1 MTTLPSNPTSRI
13 APIDRASVEQQVV
26 ESLRD
31 MIVRGDL
38 PESTPLV
45 QRELAD
51 RLGVSQTPVRV
62 ALGELERDGLV
73 EVGETGRATVSRL
86 TREDLEELYAAR
98 LGLEGLAARLG
109 AEAVADDDVR
119 AMRVVLARLVR
130 LAARRAVEPYL
141 DGRWELHATCYRAS
155 GRTRLLAEVERL
167 FRRGVRYNRL
177 VLADADR
184 FARSIAS
191 YHDFVAACE
200 TRDGEAA
207 ERVVAS
213 SMRWAVD
220 AVAGSLPSERDRRQG

>member
-1 MTTLPSNPTSRI
+1 VSGNPTSRI
-13 APIDRASVEQQVV
+13 APIARSSVERQVA
-26 ESLRD
+26 EALRD
-31 MIVRGDL
+31 MIVRGEL
-38 PESTPLV
+38 PEATPLV

-109 AEAVADDDVR
+109 ATAVDDGDVR
-119 AMRVVLARLVR
+119 AMRTVLARLDR
-130 LAARRAVEPYL
+130 LATRRDVEPYL
-141 DGRWELHATCYRAS
+141 EGRWELHATCYGAS
-155 GRTRLLAEVERL
+155 GRSRLLTEVERL
-167 FRRGVRYNRL
+167 FRRGVRYHRL
-177 VLADADR
+177 VLADAGR

-191 YHDFVAACE
+191 HHDFVAACE
-200 TRDGEAA
+200 ARDGEAA

-220 AVAGSLPSERDRRQG
+220 AVAGSLPSERV

>member
-1 MTTLPSNPTSRI
+1 MSSDPTSRI
-13 APIDRASVEQQVV
+13 EPIARASVEHQVAAA
-26 ESLRD
+26 LRD
-31 MIVRGDL
+31 MIVGGVL
-38 PESTPLV
+38 PEATPLV
-45 QRELAD
+45 QRGLAE

-73 EVGETGRATVSRL
+73 EVGETGRAIVSRL

-109 AEAVADDDVR
+109 AAAVDDADLRVMR
-119 AMRVVLARLVR
+119 AVLARLVR
-130 LAARRAVEPYL
+130 LAARREVEPYL
-141 DGRWELHATCYRAS
+141 DGRWELHARCYRAS
-155 GRTRLLAEVERL
+155 GRPRLLAEVERL

-177 VLADADR
+177 VLSDAGR

-191 YHDFVAACE
+191 YHDFLAACE
-200 TRDGEAA
+200 SRDGEAA

-220 AVAGSLPSERDRRQG
+220 AVAGLLPSERAQGVG